1 MPVLDEQRIKEFF
14 LQKIF
19 CIMEIKMA
27 SCNIDITKYI
37 NFPITVSSNQ
47 SFENQLMSL
56 NI

>member
-27 SCNIDITKYI
+27 SCNIDITIYI
-37 NFPITVSSNQ
+37 LIFLLLSPQIKALKIN
-47 SFENQLMSL
+47 
-56 NI
+56 